1 MKQVKGTKSRP
12 AINRARNAVAP
23 VLLAAAALVQGF
35 TLIELMIAV
44 AIIGIL
50 VAIGIPQYQNYVARA
65 QVSEALSL
73 ASGAKTAVAEYLNT
87 TGALPATNSDAGL
100 TDDMTGKYV
109 ASVEIENGVI
119 TAVFSLNASS
129 KLQGASVKL
138 TPVDHEGSV
147 EWSCSGTD
155 INEYLPSACA
165 GEDATT
171 YGDSDVGGN
180 NSDPVIEN
188 YGSTNGSVS
197 KKTTKKKSTKKKST
211 KKKSTKKKSTKKKS
225 TKKKSTKK
233 KSTKKKSTKKK
244 STKKKSTKKKSS

>member
-1 MKQVKGTKSRP
+1 MKRAEGSKPRSVL
-12 AINRARNAVAP
+12 NRARNAAAP
-23 VLLAAAALVQGF
+23 VLLGTAALVQGF

-87 TGALPATNSDAGL
+87 TGALPASNSDAGL
-100 TDDMTGKYV
+100 SDDITGKYV

-119 TAVFSLNASS
+119 SAMFSLDASS
-129 KLQGASVKL
+129 KLQGATVKL

-165 GEDATT
+165 EEDATT
-171 YGDSDVGGN
+171 YADSDVGGDGEN
-180 NSDPVIEN
+180 NSDSVIEN
-188 YGSTNGSVS
+188 GGSTNGSVS

-233 KSTKKKSTKKK
+233 KSTKKKTS
-244 STKKKSTKKKSS
+244 